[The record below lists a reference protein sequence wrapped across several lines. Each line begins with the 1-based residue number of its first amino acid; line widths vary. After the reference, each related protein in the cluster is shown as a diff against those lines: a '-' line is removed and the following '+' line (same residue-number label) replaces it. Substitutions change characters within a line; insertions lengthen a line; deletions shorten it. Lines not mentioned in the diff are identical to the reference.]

1 MLGSFFSLD
10 QQKVFKPQFFHS
22 INGTFV
28 LELLTKFLKVRKTY
42 IPEQGFAGVD
52 ACSQNGKIF
61 IVVGC
66 LYTFPVNRKIP
77 QEIFEDSL
85 CVYSIAFK

>member
-1 MLGSFFSLD
+1 MLGFFLSLN
-10 QQKVFKPQFFHS
+10 QQNVIKPQFFHT

-42 IPEQGFAGVD
+42 ISEQSFASMN

-61 IVVGC
+61 CVIGC
-66 LYTFPVNRKIP
+66 FNTFPIHRNIP

-85 CVYSIAFK
+85 CVYSIAFE